1 MALKGIHHGTATT
14 IAALLS
20 LNLAACNQ
28 TAATPPAAPPGAAP
42 SASPSAVR
50 MPEGAG
56 CAGDIAQFRAVLK
69 NDVDTGNVG
78 QSVYTRAIADLGRA
92 ESACAA
98 GRDGE
103 ARSLIAST
111 KSRFGYR

>member
-1 MALKGIHHGTATT
+1 MSRFSQSLVSSFGVAC
-14 IAALLS
+14 AALA
-20 LNLAACNQ
+20 LAACTQ
-28 TAATPPAAPPGAAP
+28 TASAPPAPPPGAVPGVTP
-42 SASPSAVR
+42 SSFR

-56 CAGDIAQFRAVLK
+56 CAGEIGQFKAVLK

-78 QSVYTRAIADLGRA
+78 QSVYNRASADLGRA

-98 GRDGE
+98 GRDGD
-103 ARSLIAST
+103 ARALLAST

>member
-1 MALKGIHHGTATT
+1 MASKRTHHGTAAT

-20 LNLAACNQ
+20 LTLAACNQ
-28 TAATPPAAPPGAAP
+28 TAATPPAPPPGTA
-42 SASPSAVR
+42 PSAVR

-56 CAGDIAQFRAVLK
+56 CAGEIAQFRAVLK

-78 QSVYTRAIADLGRA
+78 QSVYTRATADLGRA

-103 ARSLIAST
+103 ARSLVAST